1 MTGKGRIRIKE
12 EYKNTSEEKRK
23 EIGKKKFQ
31 EWNLQSYSKNKIKEQ
46 YRDLFIHYGIADLK

>member
-1 MTGKGRIRIKE
+1 MTGKGRIGIKE

-23 EIGKKKFQ
+23 EIGKEKFQ